1 MFPRQRFRRTC
12 STQLRRVADDWIR
25 ALPREKSEIFE
36 SIVHHWECAF
46 AMTSVALDDSLTM
59 RARGEL
65 VCAGRQVELSA
76 VLLDRLS
83 GALISFCD
91 SLAARAR
98 FIQQAPAVEPLNA
111 EFFRGNTA
119 LTAARWNTLLHH
131 VVFGERPR
139 FISKLKILSNIIG
152 QIDQEFHDTVN
163 KISRGSGPVAC
174 WGLLESL
181 HYDFNTCLR
190 ETEIVLKSFLRA
202 LPADQ
207 LAAFT
212 LEAQSPPAR
221 RLRLRPRFSR
231 VPA

>member
-1 MFPRQRFRRTC
+1 
-12 STQLRRVADDWIR
+12 
-25 ALPREKSEIFE
+25 
-36 SIVHHWECAF
+36 
-46 AMTSVALDDSLTM
+46 
-59 RARGEL
+59 
-65 VCAGRQVELSA
+65 
-76 VLLDRLS
+76 
-83 GALISFCD
+83 
-91 SLAARAR
+91 
-98 FIQQAPAVEPLNA
+98 
-111 EFFRGNTA
+111 
-119 LTAARWNTLLHH
+119 

-212 LEAQSPPAR
+212 LEAQNPPAR